1 MENCLLD
8 FAFLPLKLRCILFFR
23 RSAHLSK
30 VIFSQGAVS
39 AAWLGHWAFFADI
52 PGASR
57 PTALCLCK
65 GGRFA
70 GQVFNLLL
78 QLQVGRMHDGVVG
91 CFPRKLF
98 LKCVGSFPMFFLM
111 WHGRAIPKIVCMT
124 IKQRKWVCS
133 SEYEPEYFKCCPSQF
148 TLFNHTKLIYSSDYS
163 LCTLVR
169 LCMLVVFVPLPGNVL
184 SNELST

>member
-1 MENCLLD
+1 MENVNEHIGIVVIGEVGC
-8 FAFLPLKLRCILFFR
+8 R

-78 QLQVGRMHDGVVG
+78 QLQVLLLLTPSLATSESGRED
-91 CFPRKLF
+91 F
-98 LKCVGSFPMFFLM
+98 
-111 WHGRAIPKIVCMT
+111 
-124 IKQRKWVCS
+124 
-133 SEYEPEYFKCCPSQF
+133 
-148 TLFNHTKLIYSSDYS
+148 LIYGAFTNLNTFTCKASATEHNHKINPSA
-163 LCTLVR
+163 
-169 LCMLVVFVPLPGNVL
+169 
-184 SNELST
+184 